1 MTSRL
6 GRGMAI
12 VLALTLLG
20 GCVSAM
26 GQKYFNDMLANYQET
41 NRLTLAQI
49 SSTPKPLEAR
59 ALVILPSPDAVRLQ
73 FEMFMKAQG
82 YSGPGSGH
90 DVVMDFKVKQIEMFY
105 HTQVEALRK
114 RQVFKEMA
122 QERSNNPEKIAA
134 SGFDFII
141 YLNYRGDA
149 EIWFLKKMPDGVS
162 EPLAPG
168 PKANEDYS
176 QPPHVRADKL
186 TAWCDNIQRTAANM
200 MQNSGKTK

>member
-12 VLALTLLG
+12 ALTLTLLG
-20 GCVSAM
+20 GCVSVM
-26 GQKYFNDMLANYQET
+26 VQKKFDDILAKYEEA

-49 SSTPKPLEAR
+49 SPTPKPLEAR
-59 ALVILPSPDAVRLQ
+59 ALVVLPLPEAVRLHY
-73 FEMFMKAQG
+73 EMFMEAQG
-82 YSGPGSGH
+82 YSGSRSLPKE
-90 DVVMDFKVKQIEMFY
+90 VMDFNVKMMEVFY
-105 HTQVEALRK
+105 QTKVEALLK

-122 QERSNNPEKIAA
+122 QERSNDPGKVAT
-134 SGFDFII
+134 SRCDFTI
-141 YLNYRGDA
+141 YMNYKGDA
-149 EIWFLKKMPDGVS
+149 DIWFLKKMPDGVS